1 MLNKTDWDKF
11 AAETGA
17 DIKKLETIEGLID
30 ISEQYYNWSGGKA
43 FFGRDAMANYLLIG
57 AKQLGT
63 ELFKVENGKVEYQL
77 DQEVMKKIWD
87 GYYVPYIK
95 GYFGAYGK
103 FRSDDAKVGDLLAFV
118 GSTTS
123 ATYFPKEV
131 FIDDTNSYPVEAMA
145 LKAPVFEGGE
155 KYAVQQGA
163 GMAVTKSTPEKE
175 FASVEFMKWFT
186 DTDRN
191 LSFSLES
198 GYLPV
203 KKEAKTSEKLKSTLA
218 GYEEGKIDSVM
229 EETLKMAFEMSDTYK
244 FYTAKAFEGSEAAR
258 DVLEYSLS
266 DRAKEDK
273 QAIDALIKDGTDRD
287 EAIAQYNTQ
296 DNFEAWLSQLS
307 KDLEATQAG

>member
-1 MLNKTDWDKF
+1 M
-11 AAETGA
+11 
-17 DIKKLETIEGLID
+17 
-30 ISEQYYNWSGGKA
+30 SEQYYDWSGGKS
-43 FFGRDAMANYLLIG
+43 FFGRDSMANYMLIG
-57 AKQLGT
+57 TRQLGT
-63 ELFKVENGKVEYQL
+63 EIFKVENGKVQFQL
-77 DQEVMKKIWD
+77 DKEVMKKIWD

-103 FRSDDAKVGDLLAFV
+103 FRSDDAKVGDILAFV

-131 FIDDTNSYPVEAMA
+131 FIDDSNSYPVTAMA
-145 LKAPVFEGGE
+145 LKAPVFDGGE

-191 LSFSLES
+191 MGFSIES

-203 KKEAKTSEKLKSTLA
+203 KKEAKTSEKLKSTLDT
-218 GYEEGKIDSVM
+218 YEDGKIDSVM
-229 EETLKMAFEMSDTYK
+229 KETLDIAFEMSDTYK
-244 FYTAKAFEGSEAAR
+244 FYTAKAFEGSEEAR

-266 DRAKEDK
+266 DKAKEDK
-273 QAIDALIKDGTDRD
+273 QAIDALIKNGTDRE
-287 EAIAQYNTQ
+287 EAIAKYNTQ
-296 DNFEAWLSQLS
+296 ENFEAWLSQLT
-307 KDLEATQAG
+307 KELEATQAS